1 MHVLANRG
9 RAGLAGSR
17 IADFRAPGETTQGDY
32 FMKDGIYN
40 WLLRL
45 TLEGDQP
52 DLVFPAN
59 HQCDGPRQFCG
70 TVTVLR

>member
-1 MHVLANRG
+1 
-9 RAGLAGSR
+9 
-17 IADFRAPGETTQGDY
+17 
-32 FMKDGIYN
+32 MKDGIYN

>member
-1 MHVLANRG
+1 MRCSTARTQRRG
-9 RAGLAGSR
+9 GLR
-17 IADFRAPGETTQGDY
+17 ISETRETTQGDY
-32 FMKDGIYN
+32 FLKDGIYN

-52 DLVFPAN
+52 DLVFPG
-59 HQCDGPRQFCG
+59 QPPMRWPRQFCG